1 MADQDETKKPLPD
14 APRGA
19 ARGATAKELK
29 GISAVPT
36 EGEEH
41 GKGAGAHPTPA
52 PGDEVDPGVG

>member
-1 MADQDETKKPLPD
+1 MADQDETAKPVP
-14 APRGA
+14 ATPRGA
-19 ARGATAKELK
+19 TRGATAKELK

-41 GKGAGAHPTPA
+41 GKGSGAHPKPA